1 MASNP
6 GMKVVIAGGTGFL
19 GRPLA
24 ELYAEEGQ
32 QVTVLTR
39 RLPPAKSEYEAGTGL
54 PGITHVGWTPDGS
67 IGPWG
72 AALDGADVAVNLAGE
87 SIATR
92 RWTPARKTL
101 IRDSRVLATRSLV
114 GAIRA
119 AARPPA
125 TLISG
130 SAVGYYGPRGDEKV
144 TEETPPGDDFLAHV
158 CTGWEREAI
167 GAEAAGTRVAVVRTG
182 VVLERAGGAL
192 PRMLPPVK
200 LFAGGPLGS
209 GRQYMPWI
217 HRADWLE
224 LVRWIATTPQARG
237 ALNATAPQ
245 PVTNAAFMKALAR
258 ALHRPSWLPAPAFGL
273 RLLLGE
279 MADALILTG
288 QRALPARAL
297 ALGFRF
303 HLPQIDQAMRAIFV
317 D

>member
-1 MASNP
+1 
-6 GMKVVIAGGTGFL
+6 MKVVISGGTGFL

-24 ELYAEEGQ
+24 ELYAEEGH

-39 RLPPAKSEYEAGTGL
+39 RLPPAASEYEAGTGL
-54 PGITHVGWTPDGS
+54 PGITHVGWAPDGS
-67 IGPWG
+67 TGPWA
-72 AALDGADVAVNLAGE
+72 AALDGADLAVNLAGE
-87 SIATR
+87 SIGNR
-92 RWTPARKTL
+92 RWSPAQKAR
-101 IRDSRVLATRSLV
+101 IRDSRLLATRSLV
-114 GAIRA
+114 GAINA
-119 AARPPA
+119 APRPTG

-144 TEETPPGDDFLAHV
+144 TEETPAGNDFLADV
-158 CTGWEREAI
+158 CVRWEREALA
-167 GAEAAGTRVAVVRTG
+167 AEAAGSRVAVVRTG
-182 VVLERAGGAL
+182 VVIERGGGAL
-192 PRMLPPVK
+192 PRMIAPVK

-209 GRQYMPWI
+209 GRQYVPWI

-224 LVRWIATTPQARG
+224 LVRWIANTPQARG
-237 ALNATAPQ
+237 ALNATAPE

-258 ALHRPSWLPAPAFGL
+258 ALRRPSWLPAPAFGL
-273 RLLLGE
+273 RLMLGE

-288 QRALPARAL
+288 QRAVPARAL

>member
-1 MASNP
+1 
-6 GMKVVIAGGTGFL
+6 MKVVIAGGTGFL

-24 ELYAEEGQ
+24 ELCAEEGH

-39 RLPPAKSEYEAGTGL
+39 RLPPASSEYEAGTGL
-54 PGITHVGWTPDGS
+54 PGITHVGWNPDGS
-67 IGPWG
+67 TGPWA
-72 AALDGADVAVNLAGE
+72 AALDGTDLAVNLAGE
-87 SIATR
+87 PIGAR
-92 RWTPARKTL
+92 RWSPARKAL
-101 IRDSRVLATRSLV
+101 IRDSRLLATRSIV
-114 GAIRA
+114 GAIKA
-119 AARPPA
+119 ATRPPT

-130 SAVGYYGPRGDEKV
+130 SAVGYYGPRGDEKL
-144 TEETPPGDDFLAHV
+144 TEEAPPGDDFLAQV
-158 CTGWEREAI
+158 CVGWEREAV
-167 GAEAAGTRVAVVRTG
+167 GAQAAGTRVALVRTG
-182 VVLERAGGAL
+182 VVIERAGGAL

-209 GRQYMPWI
+209 GRQYVPWI

-224 LVRWIATTPQARG
+224 IVRWIAKTPQVRG
-237 ALNATAPQ
+237 PINATAPE

-258 ALHRPSWLPAPAFGL
+258 ALHRPSWLPAPAFAL

-288 QRALPARAL
+288 QRAVPSRAL
-297 ALGFRF
+297 GLGFRF